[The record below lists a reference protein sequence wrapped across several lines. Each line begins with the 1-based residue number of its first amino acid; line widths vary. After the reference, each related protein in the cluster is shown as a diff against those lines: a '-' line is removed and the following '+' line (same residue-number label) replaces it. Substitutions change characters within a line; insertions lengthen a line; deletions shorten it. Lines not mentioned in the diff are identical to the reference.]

1 MKRVVGASV
10 FSNVTQASMDMGRNI
25 RAARQA
31 RGWTMAATAERS
43 LISLATYKKIEAG
56 DPSVAF
62 GFWLQTFF
70 QLGLMDQV
78 MQATAPH
85 TDKLGEVLRTE
96 QSPRRIRAPNK
107 SKDSYD
113 F

>member
-10 FSNVTQASMDMGRNI
+10 FPAVSQTSIVMGAHI

-31 RGWTMAATAERS
+31 RGWTMAEMAERS
-43 LISLATYKKIEAG
+43 LVSLATYKKMEAG

-62 GFWLQTFF
+62 GFWLQVLF
-70 QLGLMDQV
+70 QLGLMEQV
-78 MQATAPH
+78 AQAVAPH
-85 TDKLGEVLRTE
+85 TDKLGEVLRAE
-96 QSPRRIRAPNK
+96 KSPQRIRTKNK
-107 SKDSYD
+107 GKDAYD